1 MKYQCIIF
9 DCDGVLVDSEPISA
23 KVFAGIMNDLGI
35 DITWEVVFKTLKGGS
50 MAKSIAFVEKQLGG
64 PAPLDIE
71 KTYRARTKI
80 AFQKEMKPIEGIEHV
95 LGDLNIPFCVGSNG
109 PQSKIRLN
117 LALSK
122 LDHFFKDDHIFS
134 AYDIEE
140 WKPKPG
146 LFLHA
151 AEQMNFDPA
160 QCVVIED
167 SVNGA
172 IAAKA
177 AGIDCFGYAR
187 DSDPELFTSHNAV
200 PFHDMKDLIH
210 ILSNQS

>member
-35 DITWEVVFKTLKGGS
+35 DITWEVVFKNLKGGS
-50 MAKSIAFVEKQLGG
+50 MEKSIAFVEKQLGS
-64 PAPLDIE
+64 PSPIDIE
-71 KTYRARTKI
+71 KIYRERTKI
-80 AFQKEMKPIEGIEHV
+80 AYQKDMKPIEGIEQV
-95 LGDLNIPFCVGSNG
+95 LRNLTIPFCVGSNG
-109 PQSKIRLN
+109 PQSKIKLN
-117 LALSK
+117 LELSK
-122 LDHFFKDDHIFS
+122 LEHFFKDEHIFS

-151 AEQMNFDPA
+151 AKQMNIDPSLCA
-160 QCVVIED
+160 VIED
-167 SVNGA
+167 STNGA
-172 IAAKA
+172 LAAKT

-187 DSDPELFTSHNAV
+187 DTEEHLFTTHGAN
-200 PFHDMKDLIH
+200 PFHDMNELLALLK
-210 ILSNQS
+210 NQK